1 MPPSP
6 ARYSVPAGVL
16 QRWGNSLALRIPVS
30 VARAAGLTEGQT
42 VFIDAEGRGFRVRIN
57 PGATS
62 LRERL
67 ARFDPKRH
75 GGELLAAPPVGT
87 ERPCKP

>member
-1 MPPSP
+1 MPTPSTRRSVS
-6 ARYSVPAGVL
+6 ARVL

-30 VARAAGLTEGQT
+30 VARAAKLAEGQT
-42 VFIDAEGRGFRVRIN
+42 VFVDAEGRGFRVSVS

-75 GGELLAAPPVGT
+75 GGELLAAPPVGA
-87 ERPCKP
+87 ERP